1 MFIPPPGM
9 NAGAAERAQQQSR
22 GYVLGI
28 ILLVLFLSSQ
38 DFSPP
43 ARRHRVEAAKGI
55 HEGMSKH
62 REDVKEKVSA
72 HAEHGPNPND
82 KNGKSRAPNPSCPET
97 HHSHPSRPPPKTQI
111 IVDLSASNER
121 LETENRKLKVAAIG
135 MMATL
140 RELGHPADAAELNVS
155 GMGLYSGHDDGDKST
170 EDVSTDKEKGAGGA
184 PRKAGPA
191 LKKPSV
197 GDGGTETERRLRT

>member
-55 HEGMSKH
+55 HEGISKH
-62 REDVKEKVSA
+62 REDVKEKVSSA
-72 HAEHGPNPND
+72 HAEPGPNPND
-82 KNGKSRAPNPSCPET
+82 K
-97 HHSHPSRPPPKTQI
+97 
-111 IVDLSASNER
+111 
-121 LETENRKLKVAAIG
+121 TENLARPFMPRDSPLAPPLASTSLTDNRRSERVERTA
-135 MMATL
+135 
-140 RELGHPADAAELNVS
+140 R
-155 GMGLYSGHDDGDKST
+155 DGES
-170 EDVSTDKEKGAGGA
+170 
-184 PRKAGPA
+184 
-191 LKKPSV
+191 
-197 GDGGTETERRLRT
+197 

>member
-55 HEGMSKH
+55 HEGVSKH
-62 REDVKEKVSA
+62 REDVKEKVSSA
-72 HAEHGPNPND
+72 HAEHEPNPND
-82 KNGKSRAPNPSCPET
+82 KNGKSRAPI
-97 HHSHPSRPPPKTQI
+97 H
-111 IVDLSASNER
+111 
-121 LETENRKLKVAAIG
+121 
-135 MMATL
+135 
-140 RELGHPADAAELNVS
+140 
-155 GMGLYSGHDDGDKST
+155 
-170 EDVSTDKEKGAGGA
+170 A
-184 PRKAGPA
+184 PR
-191 LKKPSV
+191 L
-197 GDGGTETERRLRT
+197 TTRTPPRIHLPYR

>member
-55 HEGMSKH
+55 HEGVSKH
-62 REDVKEKVSA
+62 REDVKEKVR
-72 HAEHGPNPND
+72 AEHGSNPND
-82 KNGKSRAPNPSCPET
+82 NNGKSRAPNACPET
-97 HHSHPSRPPPKTQI
+97 HHSHPPSRPPPLQI

-140 RELGHPADAAELNVS
+140 RELGTRRMRLSSTYPAWGCTLDTT
-155 GMGLYSGHDDGDKST
+155 T
-170 EDVSTDKEKGAGGA
+170 EINQRRMRRQIRRKGPESRRARLD
-184 PRKAGPA
+184 PR
-191 LKKPSV
+191 
-197 GDGGTETERRLRT
+197 

>member
-1 MFIPPPGM
+1 MSPASHPFERPGLPSPIPLSQLTDPRLRAERRMFIPPPGM

-55 HEGMSKH
+55 HEGVSKH

-72 HAEHGPNPND
+72 EAGPNPND
-82 KNGKSRAPNPSCPET
+82 KNGKSCAP
-97 HHSHPSRPPPKTQI
+97 HH
-111 IVDLSASNER
+111 
-121 LETENRKLKVAAIG
+121 
-135 MMATL
+135 
-140 RELGHPADAAELNVS
+140 
-155 GMGLYSGHDDGDKST
+155 
-170 EDVSTDKEKGAGGA
+170 A
-184 PRKAGPA
+184 PRLTTRTSIADNRRSERVERTA
-191 LKKPSV
+191 
-197 GDGGTETERRLRT
+197 GDGES

>member
-1 MFIPPPGM
+1 M

-55 HEGMSKH
+55 HEGVSKH
-62 REDVKEKVSA
+62 REDVKEKVSSA

-82 KNGKSRAPNPSCPET
+82 KNGKSCAP
-97 HHSHPSRPPPKTQI
+97 HH
-111 IVDLSASNER
+111 
-121 LETENRKLKVAAIG
+121 
-135 MMATL
+135 
-140 RELGHPADAAELNVS
+140 
-155 GMGLYSGHDDGDKST
+155 
-170 EDVSTDKEKGAGGA
+170 A
-184 PRKAGPA
+184 PRLTTRTSIADNRRSERVERTA
-191 LKKPSV
+191 R
-197 GDGGTETERRLRT
+197 DGES

>member
-1 MFIPPPGM
+1 
-9 NAGAAERAQQQSR
+9 
-22 GYVLGI
+22 VLGI

-55 HEGMSKH
+55 HEGVSKH
-62 REDVKEKVSA
+62 REDVKEKVR
-72 HAEHGPNPND
+72 AEHGSNPND
-82 KNGKSRAPNPSCPET
+82 KNGKSRAPNACPET
-97 HHSHPSRPPPKTQI
+97 HHSHPPSRPPPLQI

-170 EDVSTDKEKGAGGA
+170 EDVSSDKEKGAGVA
-184 PRKAGPA
+184 PRKAGPT
-191 LKKPSV
+191 LKKGDSV

>member
-55 HEGMSKH
+55 HEGVSKH
-62 REDVKEKVSA
+62 REDVKEKVS
-72 HAEHGPNPND
+72 AEHGPNPND
-82 KNGKSRAPNPSCPET
+82 KNGKSRAPVPRDSPLA
-97 HHSHPSRPPPKTQI
+97 P
-111 IVDLSASNER
+111 LASTSLTDNRRSER
-121 LETENRKLKVAAIG
+121 VERAA
-135 MMATL
+135 
-140 RELGHPADAAELNVS
+140 
-155 GMGLYSGHDDGDKST
+155 
-170 EDVSTDKEKGAGGA
+170 
-184 PRKAGPA
+184 
-191 LKKPSV
+191 
-197 GDGGTETERRLRT
+197 GDGES

>member
-1 MFIPPPGM
+1 MMTRGVDRCGKDPSLMRRQHRSRQSDPTHSSAARVTRVAHIRAPGPPSPISLSQLTDPRLRAERRMFIPPPGM

-55 HEGMSKH
+55 HEGVSKH

-72 HAEHGPNPND
+72 EPGPNPND
-82 KNGKSRAPNPSCPET
+82 KNGKSRAPI
-97 HHSHPSRPPPKTQI
+97 H
-111 IVDLSASNER
+111 
-121 LETENRKLKVAAIG
+121 
-135 MMATL
+135 
-140 RELGHPADAAELNVS
+140 
-155 GMGLYSGHDDGDKST
+155 
-170 EDVSTDKEKGAGGA
+170 A
-184 PRKAGPA
+184 PR
-191 LKKPSV
+191 L
-197 GDGGTETERRLRT
+197 TTRTPPRVHLPYR

>member
-22 GYVLGI
+22 GYVLGS

-55 HEGMSKH
+55 HEGVSKH
-62 REDVKEKVSA
+62 REDVKEKVSSA
-72 HAEHGPNPND
+72 HAEPGPNPND
-82 KNGKSRAPNPSCPET
+82 KNEKSRAPNACPET
-97 HHSHPSRPPPKTQI
+97 HHSHPSHPPPKTQI

-155 GMGLYSGHDDGDKST
+155 GMGLYSGHDDGAKST
-170 EDVSTDKEKGAGGA
+170 EDVSSDKEKGTGVA
-184 PRKAGPA
+184 PRKAGPT
-191 LKKPSV
+191 LKKASV